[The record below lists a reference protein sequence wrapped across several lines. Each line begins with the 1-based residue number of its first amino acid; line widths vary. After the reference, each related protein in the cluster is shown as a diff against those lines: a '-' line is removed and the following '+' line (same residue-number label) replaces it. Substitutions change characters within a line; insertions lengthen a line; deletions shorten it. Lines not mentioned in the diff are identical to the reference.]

1 MSWVFFA
8 VESMKRHTVSSSLRA
23 RQRLYVI
30 FAVCTL
36 GLALLW
42 GLTCDSFQGSSKPSS
57 ADEAG
62 QHLSIHCWAQLE
74 APIWPLFCLLFLG
87 IVQTFQPIVSHL
99 HPSSLFE
106 PPRGMPLLDA

>member
-1 MSWVFFA
+1 MFSS
-8 VESMKRHTVSSSLRA
+8 VEPMKRHTVSNSLCA
-23 RQRLYVI
+23 RQRRIVV

-57 ADEAG
+57 SDEAG
-62 QHLSIHCWAQLE
+62 QHLGLHCWAQLE
-74 APIWPLFCLLFLG
+74 APLWPSFCLLFLG
-87 IVQTFQPIVSHL
+87 LVQTFQPIVSHL

-106 PPRGMPLLDA
+106 PPRGMPPLHA